1 MFVGSQANKNVFY
14 MNTLLEWSGAQVVS
28 SGFGFQPNG
37 FNGEI
42 QSSKPSSYDTVA
54 VAVADFDYDGE
65 LAP

>member
-1 MFVGSQANKNVFY
+1 

-28 SGFGFQPNG
+28 SG